1 MVLTVSGLKRP
12 RKCLRASSASTFVG
26 RFGPLVVS
34 HYSRWEEPAARSKV
48 KDDASQITIT

>member
-26 RFGPLVVS
+26 RFAPLVVS